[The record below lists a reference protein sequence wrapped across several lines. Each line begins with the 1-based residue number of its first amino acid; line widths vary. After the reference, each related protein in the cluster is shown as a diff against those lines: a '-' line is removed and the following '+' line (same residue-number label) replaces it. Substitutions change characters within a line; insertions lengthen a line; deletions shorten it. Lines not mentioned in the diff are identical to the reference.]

1 MIEIFGFQISWRELL
16 DIGLVAIVYYYVI
29 LLVRGTRAVAV
40 IWGLLLLLLVYYTS
54 DELGLNTLNWLLAN
68 FLSSIFIVIIVLFQK
83 DIRKGLAQMGAGWFW
98 RKVDF
103 KDAVFDELC
112 AAMVSMASQK
122 IGALV
127 VLQKSVPLGD
137 IIERGVEI
145 ESKVSRQLL
154 VNIFWPDTPLHDGAV
169 VINNN
174 KIIAASCILPL
185 AQISTGKSAI
195 GTRHRAALGISEE
208 TDAISIIV
216 SEERGT
222 ISVAIDGTLATNLDE
237 VSLKKILKDS
247 LSGKK

>member
-16 DIGLVAIVYYYVI
+16 DIGLVAVVYYYVI

-40 IWGLLLLLLVYYTS
+40 IWGLMLLLLVYYAS

-98 RKVDF
+98 RKSDIKNIVVD
-103 KDAVFDELC
+103 EIC
-112 AAMVSMASQK
+112 EAMESMARQK

-127 VLQKSVPLGD
+127 VIRKSVPLGD

-145 ESKVSRQLL
+145 NAEVSKQLL

-169 VINNN
+169 VISEN
-174 KIIAASCILPL
+174 KIVAGSCILPL
-185 AQISTGKSAI
+185 AQVSTRQSAI

-208 TDAISIIV
+208 TDALSIIV

-222 ISVAIDGTLATNLDE
+222 VSVAVNGNLETNLDT
-237 VSLKKILKDS
+237 LKLKTILLRE
-247 LSGKK
+247 LS

>member
-16 DIGLVAIVYYYVI
+16 DIGLVAVVYYYVI

-40 IWGLLLLLLVYYTS
+40 IWGLMLLLLVYYAS

-98 RKVDF
+98 RKSDIKNIVVD
-103 KDAVFDELC
+103 EIC
-112 AAMVSMASQK
+112 EAMETMARQK

-127 VLQKSVPLGD
+127 VIRKSVPLGD

-145 ESKVSRQLL
+145 NAEVSKQLL

-169 VINNN
+169 VISEN
-174 KIIAASCILPL
+174 KIVAGSCILPL
-185 AQISTGKSAI
+185 AQVSTRQSAI

-208 TDAISIIV
+208 TDALSIIV

-222 ISVAIDGTLATNLDE
+222 VSVAVDGNLETNLDT
-237 VSLKKILKDS
+237 LKLKTILLRE
-247 LSGKK
+247 LS